1 MKKIA
6 LVKLMERSRV
16 RKGLKPNLET
26 SAFKSSY
33 RERMP
38 VLLLTHQ
45 VLNKKLRNYEY
56 EFSRIL

>member
-45 VLNKKLRNYEY
+45 VLNKKLHTTY
-56 EFSRIL
+56 S